1 MESYGGVLGTPSVLF
16 QQSSALA
23 KMDIHLLNGSED
35 TIPL

>member
-23 KMDIHLLNGSED
+23 KMNLFIKR
-35 TIPL
+35 I